1 MDELLPVL
9 LATQVSAALAALGLA
24 LNQWLAM
31 KSASRELKAKLA
43 ETSANRQDLELLL
56 SALSNAERDG
66 IKAMEAALD
75 RNDTAIAKAI
85 HDLKGAKRAVIL
97 KALTQPS
104 DARRK
109 RFVYELAS
117 AEET

>member
-9 LATQVSAALAALGLA
+9 LATQVSASLAALGLA

-31 KSASRELKAKLA
+31 KSASRELKTRLS
-43 ETSANRQDLELLL
+43 ETTATQEDLELLL
-56 SALSNAERDG
+56 SELSDAEGDG

-75 RNDTAIAKAI
+75 RNNTVIARAI

-117 AEET
+117 AKEA

>member
-9 LATQVSAALAALGLA
+9 VVTQASASLAALGLA

-31 KSASRELKAKLA
+31 RSASRELKAKLA
-43 ETSANRQDLELLL
+43 ETTASQEDLELLL
-56 SALSNAERDG
+56 SELSNAESDG

-75 RNDTAIAKAI
+75 RNNTVIAKAI

-117 AEET
+117 AEEA